1 MTWLAPFLLAAVTGP
16 ATPSLTKEVPLP
28 EQAVDVTEQLGQRV
42 PASLRFTDSNGQK
55 VTLGQSFRGRPVI
68 VALVY
73 YRCPVLC
80 NLLLSGLAAALQ
92 KVDWR
97 LGRDYDVVTV
107 SLDPGE
113 TPELAAEKR
122 HGFLQALGQPNSDGW
137 AFLTGRA
144 DDIDTLCDVLGFRY
158 SYVAN
163 QRQFAHAAALAFL
176 APDGKITRYLY
187 GIEFDPKQVKLGLFE
202 AAAGKVGTTLERV
215 LLRCY
220 KFDPRSKH
228 YENFV
233 TAYFRAGGAVMI
245 LLVGGLL
252 FVLWR
257 RELRRE
263 ARR

>member
-1 MTWLAPFLLAAVTGP
+1 MIALAPFVLAAVTSAP
-16 ATPSLTKEVPLP
+16 PPEMPLP
-28 EQAVDVTEQLGQRV
+28 DQAVDVTEQLGQRV
-42 PASLRFTDSNGQK
+42 PGALRFVDSNGKK
-55 VTLGQSFRGRPVI
+55 VTLGHYFRGRPVI
-68 VALVY
+68 VALVS

-92 KVDWR
+92 KVDWQI
-97 LGRDYDVVTV
+97 GKDYDVVTV

-158 SYVAN
+158 AYVAN
-163 QRQFAHAAALAFL
+163 QKQFAHAAALSFL

-220 KFDPRSKH
+220 KYDPRSKR
-228 YENFV
+228 YESFV
-233 TAYFRAGGAVMI
+233 TAYFRAGGAVMV

-252 FVLWR
+252 FALWR
-257 RELRRE
+257 REWRRE
-263 ARR
+263 ARV